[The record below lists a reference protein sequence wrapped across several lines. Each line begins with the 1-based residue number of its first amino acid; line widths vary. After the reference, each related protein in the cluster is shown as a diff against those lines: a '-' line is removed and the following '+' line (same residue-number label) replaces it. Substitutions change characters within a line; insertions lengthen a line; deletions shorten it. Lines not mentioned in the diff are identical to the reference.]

1 MDTLKFS
8 NLNEG
13 DIKKLLKSRMKESRY
28 EHSLNVAERA
38 VFLAGK
44 YGADIEKAYFAGL
57 IHDICKGIPEAEQR
71 EIIAKAGIELDEDTE
86 NSPALWHS
94 IAGSVYAEKELF
106 VSDRDILN
114 AIRYHTSGRGDMS
127 ILEKVVYMADLT
139 SAERNYPDAEYTR
152 NLTDYSLDEGIAYGV
167 TWITGDL
174 KRKGLPA
181 GKDTE
186 ALYNEYKNVIITYKK
201 DGGREMESYD
211 IALKIAKLLDSK
223 KATDIRVLKIQ
234 DVSSIGD
241 YFVICSANNKSHVQS
256 LSDDI
261 DFALGHEDG
270 IKPKRVEGYSS
281 ANWVLMD
288 YESVIVHIFYE
299 ETREFYSLE
308 RLWSDAK
315 IEEIDFAEK

>member
-28 EHSLNVAERA
+28 IHSLNVAERA

-44 YGADIEKAYFAGL
+44 YGADIGKAYFAGL
-57 IHDICKGIPEAEQR
+57 IHDICKGIPEQKQR
-71 EIIAKAGIELDEDTE
+71 EIIAGAGIELDEDTE

-114 AIRYHTSGRGDMS
+114 AIRYHTSGRGNMS
-127 ILEKVVYMADLT
+127 MLEKVIYMADLT

-174 KRKGLPA
+174 KRKGLPT

-201 DGGREMESYD
+201 R
-211 IALKIAKLLDSK
+211 
-223 KATDIRVLKIQ
+223 R
-234 DVSSIGD
+234 
-241 YFVICSANNKSHVQS
+241 
-256 LSDDI
+256 
-261 DFALGHEDG
+261 
-270 IKPKRVEGYSS
+270 R
-281 ANWVLMD
+281 
-288 YESVIVHIFYE
+288 
-299 ETREFYSLE
+299 
-308 RLWSDAK
+308 
-315 IEEIDFAEK
+315 